1 MNLENEVMDMVR
13 LSLMR
18 NKIKYVSMFD
28 GFIVK
33 EKYGNE
39 ILRMCNDVLEG
50 IDNSLRFVM
59 KGEVKWEGVIER
71 NKGFGER
78 LNKVFGFNK
87 NKL

>member
-1 MNLENEVMDMVR
+1 MNLENEVMNMVR

-33 EKYGNE
+33 KKYGNE
-39 ILRMCNDVLEG
+39 VLRICNDVLIG

-59 KGEVKWEGVIER
+59 KGEVKWEGISKK

-87 NKL
+87 NK